1 MFGKFALPIVA
12 AGLAATLGVFA
23 SAAMADP
30 SNPMVSIAVDH
41 SGVDLASAEGRQILD
56 RRINAAINNICGQ
69 PVYGTRDEADVLK
82 ECRRDVRAAVEPQVQ
97 MALTKAPR

>member
-12 AGLAATLGVFA
+12 AGLATTLGVFA
-23 SAAMADP
+23 SPAMADP

-41 SGVDLASAEGRQILD
+41 RGVDLASAEGRQILD

-69 PVYGTRDEADVLK
+69 PVYGTRDEADVLR
-82 ECRRDVRAAVEPQVQ
+82 ECRREVRAAVEPQVQ
-97 MALTKAPR
+97 MVLTRAPR